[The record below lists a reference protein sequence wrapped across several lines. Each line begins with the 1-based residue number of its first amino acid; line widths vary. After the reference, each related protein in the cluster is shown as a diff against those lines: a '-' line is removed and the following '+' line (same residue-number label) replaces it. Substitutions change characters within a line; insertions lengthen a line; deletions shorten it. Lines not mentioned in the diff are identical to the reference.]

1 MAGALTRGLTLSDF
15 KSMTIGDV
23 VDYCIAYNNANY
35 SNDEDEDKEKVRKAS
50 QKDFDNF

>member
-1 MAGALTRGLTLSDF
+1 MAGAFTRGLTLSDF

-23 VDYCIAYNNANY
+23 VDYCIAYNNAQI
-35 SNDEDEDKEKVRKAS
+35 DKEDEPEVRKAS

>member
-23 VDYCIAYNNANY
+23 VDYCIAYNNTNY
-35 SNDEDEDKEKVRKAS
+35 SKEAEDEDTVRKAS
-50 QKDFDNF
+50 EKDFDSF

>member
-35 SNDEDEDKEKVRKAS
+35 SNEDEDKDKVRKAS
-50 QKDFDNF
+50 QKDFDSF

>member
-23 VDYCIAYNNANY
+23 VDYCIAYNNAQIE
-35 SNDEDEDKEKVRKAS
+35 SDKEDEPTTRKAS

>member
-35 SNDEDEDKEKVRKAS
+35 NEEDEDKGKVRKAS
-50 QKDFDNF
+50 QKDFDSF